1 MSLRLKLLLLGLA
14 TLILPWG
21 GCQYAREMESALR
34 EGEQNSLQA
43 VSQTIAASLQGRTD
57 LLYREA
63 LPPPDAP
70 DAPAAPVSPGAD
82 PVRAFLNPG
91 PYDLKPL
98 ALTAAPLLDRARRVR
113 PASRPHRAASPRR
126 LAADGPWLSHRA
138 ARADGD
144 ARERVRRAG
153 GRSRCARRG
162 PGELRHAGQRRPA
175 HPRPVDRGRSGARL
189 LPHAI
194 HAAGAQAR
202 GHDTLGPGAGAR
214 GRTRAGD
221 GTRLRS
227 PDTRAAL
234 PALRRPPRRAAAAR
248 IPGPHLRPR
257 PQDAHRPARGH
268 ADGDRLDPPARP
280 RPDAHA
286 QLQPEH
292 QRRGGDG
299 DVRVRRV
306 AGGTPLAAAAGERIG
321 PDALWLGHQLSRN
334 RLARRAGR
342 CRAQLLDAP
351 AAPQRVHQ
359 LPAHPRRQA
368 GARDPHPAHHRALL
382 AR

>member
-1 MSLRLKLLLLGLA
+1 AYFGKDDLHRFGILTGVYERMLYVLLEVRDEHPLFDAAGTNTLDPATFGDRVWLGFEDS
-14 TLILPWG
+14 G
-21 GCQYAREMESALR
+21 
-34 EGEQNSLQA
+34 GEQHQVFLAATGPGSVTARRIETGEYGQQNAPIEPRIHGAWQLTGHGY
-43 VSQTIAASLQGRTD
+43 TIELRVPMSMLGNGFGVLMDDR
-57 LLYREA
+57 
-63 LPPPDAP
+63 DARGV
-70 DAPAAPVSPGAD
+70 DPVSYGTP
-82 PVRAFLNPG
+82 
-91 PYDLKPL
+91 
-98 ALTAAPLLDRARRVR
+98 
-113 PASRPHRAASPRR
+113 
-126 LAADGPWLSHRA
+126 
-138 ARADGD
+138 
-144 ARERVRRAG
+144 
-153 GRSRCARRG
+153 
-162 PGELRHAGQRRPA
+162 
-175 HPRPVDRGRSGARL
+175 
-189 LPHAI
+189 
-194 HAAGAQAR
+194 
-202 GHDTLGPGAGAR
+202 GPGAGAR
-214 GRTRAGD
+214 GRTRAGV

-286 QLQPEH
+286 QLHPQH

-306 AGGTPLAAAAGERIG
+306 AGGAPLAAAAGERIG